1 MQNNSNLKKINADI
15 VIAGTG
21 VAGMY
26 AALSLPEDKNIIMI
40 TKSTAEYVGNA
51 LKRFAGFFISK
62 NYVAVKIKLFGNFP

>member
-40 TKSTAEYVGNA
+40 TKSTAEE
-51 LKRFAGFFISK
+51 SD
-62 NYVAVKIKLFGNFP
+62 